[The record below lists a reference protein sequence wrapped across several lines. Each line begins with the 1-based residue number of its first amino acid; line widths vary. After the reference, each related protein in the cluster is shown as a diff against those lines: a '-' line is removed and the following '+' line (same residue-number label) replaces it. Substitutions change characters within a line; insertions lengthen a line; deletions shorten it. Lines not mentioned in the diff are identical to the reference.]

1 MTVCGSRFIGQQWMK
16 FVKRTLLRAGRATVH
31 SSLHHRFRCQ
41 ESLIRLTWAC
51 LRFQGAQT
59 DTRILHLLLSNS
71 TSRTFEI
78 LWYRSI
84 SPLTT
89 FKTSLNLDTSIN
101 KTTRDNS
108 NLNSLGFITFE
119 VGCDITDPALPP
131 GAAENTKSE
140 KLDSSTVVYIIL
152 YLILGLI
159 LTALIILVCMLQR

>member
-41 ESLIRLTWAC
+41 ESLIRLTWAY

-59 DTRILHLLLSNS
+59 DTRILPLLLSNS

-89 FKTSLNLDTSIN
+89 FKTSLNPDTSIN

-108 NLNSLGFITFE
+108 NLSSGHGLPSI
-119 VGCDITDPALPP
+119 VLDSRLKKSCDIKKTLVRLKPCKTSALFTITIIEVN
-131 GAAENTKSE
+131 GW
-140 KLDSSTVVYIIL
+140 IL
-152 YLILGLI
+152 YLN
-159 LTALIILVCMLQR
+159 